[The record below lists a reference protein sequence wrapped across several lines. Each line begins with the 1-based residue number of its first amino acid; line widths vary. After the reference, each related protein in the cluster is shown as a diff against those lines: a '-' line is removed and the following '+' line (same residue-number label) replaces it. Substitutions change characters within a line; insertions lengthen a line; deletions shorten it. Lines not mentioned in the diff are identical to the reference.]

1 MAIRSAV
8 QRNLGRRIK
17 DRYQDALAPVPG
29 SENIGKYNE
38 HGEQITEAFR
48 GEVFNT
54 RDEALDKRYSYSGD
68 ENIYGVLGNKRK
80 NIFGN

>member
-17 DRYQDALAPVPG
+17 DRYQETPAPVPG
-29 SENIGKYNE
+29 SENVGKYNE
-38 HGEQITEAFR
+38 HGEQITEPFR

-54 RDEALDKRYSYSGD
+54 RDEALDKRYSFSSQ